1 MFLYD
6 FYGVNDQGN
15 LTISGADTAMLA
27 KKYSTPLYVMSESV
41 IRQNIKSYK
50 NAIDS
55 FYNSNGLVC
64 YASKAFSCKEIYRIC
79 KDEGIGI
86 DVVSGGELYTA
97 LSVDFDASKIC
108 FHGNSKSIEEIT
120 LAIDN
125 GVGRIV
131 ADNFTELENIDRIA
145 EEKGV
150 VANVM
155 LRIKP
160 GIDAH
165 THEFIRTGKIDSKFG
180 FALPTGEALEAV
192 KFCILRKNIKLVGVH
207 CHIGSQIFDSNPFQ
221 LAAKVMV
228 EFIKKVSDELSYD
241 INELNLGGG
250 FGIKYTQKDDPKPY
264 AEYME
269 SVSRALIAE
278 CERLC
283 IKTPYII
290 VEPGRSIVGASGITL
305 YTVSNIKTIP
315 NICNYVL
322 IDGGMCDNPRY
333 ALYQSEYEAC
343 VANKA
348 ALEKTER
355 VTIGGKC
362 CEGGDR
368 IGENMPLQ
376 KCESGDIV
384 AVFSTGAYNYSMS
397 SNYNRNPRPA
407 VVMVSPD
414 GTDRVIVRR
423 ETYEDMIR
431 SDI

>member
-6 FYGVNDQGN
+6 FYGVNDSGN

-27 KKYSTPLYVMSESV
+27 KKYSTPLYVMSEPV
-41 IRQNIKSYK
+41 IRQNINSYK
-50 NAIDS
+50 NAIDK

-97 LSVDFDASKIC
+97 LSVDFDPAKIC

-120 LAIDN
+120 LAIEN

-131 ADNFTELENIDRIA
+131 ADNFKELENIDKIA
-145 EEKGV
+145 ESKGV

-165 THEFIRTGKIDSKFG
+165 THEFVRTGKIDSKFG
-180 FALPTGEALEAV
+180 FALPNGEAFEAV
-192 KFCILRKNIKLVGVH
+192 KFCLAHKNIKLVGVH
-207 CHIGSQIFDSNPFQ
+207 CHIGSQIFDSNPFE

-228 EFIKKVSDELSYD
+228 GFIKQISDDLSYD
-241 INELNLGGG
+241 IKELNLGGG
-250 FGIKYTQKDDPKPY
+250 FGIKYTQNDDPKPY
-264 AEYME
+264 GEYME
-269 SVSRALIAE
+269 CVSKALCDE
-278 CERLC
+278 CRRLC
-283 IKTPYII
+283 VQMPYII
-290 VEPGRSIVGASGITL
+290 VEPGRSVVGASGITL
-305 YTVSNIKTIP
+305 YTVSAVKSIP

-322 IDGGMCDNPRY
+322 VDGGMCDNPRY

-348 ALEKTER
+348 LNEKTET

-362 CEGGDR
+362 CESGDK

-376 KCESGDIV
+376 SCESGDII
-384 AVFSTGAYNYSMS
+384 AVFSTGAYNFSMS

-407 VVMVSPD
+407 VVMIAQNGS
-414 GTDRVIVRR
+414 DRLIVKRQ
-423 ETYEDMIR
+423 TYEDIVR
-431 SDI
+431 NDI